1 MREQIMDDNKLRFGV
16 GVLVIA
22 AIGIGIILTFLFGAF
37 PTVLSNEY
45 TLLIEFPSAAG
56 VSTNTPVLRDGV
68 EIGRVTDITL
78 KPQKGVLLKLAM
90 DEDHP
95 LSHQY
100 IPRIGIGSVI
110 TGDAQIEFVRGD
122 DRALAALSENVG
134 DPEFV
139 KGVFS
144 DGEWYKYGKKAD
156 DPFNMLFSLEEE
168 VRSTMESIQR
178 AGDSISQTGQ
188 NVNQLVGD
196 ARGTVDVTQKKID
209 AVADEAV
216 ETLKRF
222 QEAII
227 EVKDLVGDPQLKD
240 SLQASLDQVPEVL
253 KEAQGTFE
261 SFNRVGGQFESV
273 GREAESLIK
282 DAKPIIDNLN
292 KTVDSARETV
302 QGAGK
307 TLDTIDSTFKTAGRT
322 FESAERTIKNVERIS
337 QPIAENADQLV
348 AQVMQSL
355 RNVDQALA
363 QVETFGASLNNSN
376 GTVKRLLEDDEIY
389 WQIRRTIENVEQAS
403 ARIKPILDDA
413 RIFSDKI
420 ARDPRQL
427 GIRGAVTRRPSGM
440 GLK

>member
-1 MREQIMDDNKLRFGV
+1 MDDNKLRFGV

-37 PTVLSNEY
+37 PAVLSDEY
-45 TLLIEFPSAAG
+45 QVTVRFDSAAG
-56 VSTNTPVLRDGV
+56 VSTNTKVLRDGV
-68 EIGRVTDITL
+68 EIGRVTNVKLVEDDSEG
-78 KPQKGVLLKLAM
+78 GVQLQLAI
-90 DEDHP
+90 DGTYR
-95 LSHQY
+95 LSHEY

-110 TGDAQIEFVRGD
+110 TGDAK
-122 DRALAALSENVG
+122 L
-134 DPEFV
+134 EFV
-139 KGVFS
+139 KGDARTLARIAAEVDDPDFIRS
-144 DGEWYKYGKKAD
+144 KFTDGELYQFGDNAE
-156 DPFNMLFSLEEE
+156 DPFNMLFGLEDQ
-168 VRSTMESIQR
+168 VRLTMESIR
-178 AGDSISQTGQ
+178 GASDSIGQTGQ

-196 ARGTVDVTQKKID
+196 ARGTVDETQKKID

-216 ETLKRF
+216 ATLKRF

-240 SLQASLDQVPEVL
+240 SLQASLDRIPDVL

-261 SFNRVGGQFESV
+261 SFNKVGTQFESV
-273 GREAESLIK
+273 GREAEGLIK
-282 DAKPIIDNLN
+282 EAKPIVDNLN
-292 KTVDSARETV
+292 RTVDGARSTV
-302 QGAGK
+302 EGAGE
-307 TLDTIDSTFKTAGRT
+307 TLSTIDDAFKTAGRT
-322 FESAERTIKNVERIS
+322 FQSAERTIKNIERVS
-337 QPIAENADQLV
+337 EPLAQNADQLV

-355 RNVDQALA
+355 RSVDRALA
-363 QVETFGASLNNSN
+363 QVETFGSSLNNSN

-427 GIRGAVTRRPSGM
+427 GIRGAVTRRPNGM

>member
-1 MREQIMDDNKLRFGV
+1 MDDNKLRFGV